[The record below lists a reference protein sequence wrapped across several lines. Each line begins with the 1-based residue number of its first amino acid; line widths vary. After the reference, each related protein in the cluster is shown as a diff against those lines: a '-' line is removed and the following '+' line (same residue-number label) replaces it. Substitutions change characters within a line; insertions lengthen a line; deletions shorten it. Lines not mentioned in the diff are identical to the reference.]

1 MKKYFSDSQAKNSN
15 LLDYFVIF
23 LLCQREKQPLVKNIV
38 KEGIYNMKVVVVGC
52 THAGTSAVKSILA
65 NHPNAEVTVYERNDN
80 VSFLSCG
87 IALYVGGVVKDAAG
101 LFYSS
106 PEELTSLG
114 AKVKME
120 HDVESID
127 VDHKTVTAK
136 NLKTGAEETVSYD
149 KLVMTTGS
157 WPIVPPIPGI
167 QSTNVLLCK
176 NFNQA
181 NVIIEKAKDAKKVVV
196 VGGGY
201 IGIELVEAF
210 VESGKEV
217 TLIDGLDRILNKYL
231 DKPFTDVL
239 EKELVDRGVTMAL
252 GENVQEFKADAQ
264 GNVAKVI
271 TPSQEFEADMV
282 IMCVGFKPNTTL
294 LTGKVD
300 MLPNGAIEV
309 NEYMQTS
316 NPDIFAAGDS
326 AVVHYNPSGTKNY
339 IPLATNAVRQGML
352 VGHNLTE
359 EKLAYRGTQGTSGLY
374 LFGWK
379 IGSTGVTLESAKLNN
394 LEVEATVFEDNYRPE
409 FMPTTE
415 NVMMELVY
423 EKGTNRIVGGQLM
436 SKYDI
441 TQSANT
447 LSLAVQNKMTVED
460 LALSDFFFQ
469 PHFDRPWNYLNL
481 LAQAALKDINEA
493 K

>member
-1 MKKYFSDSQAKNSN
+1 
-15 LLDYFVIF
+15 
-23 LLCQREKQPLVKNIV
+23 
-38 KEGIYNMKVVVVGC
+38 MKVVVVGC

-65 NHPNAEVTVYERNDN
+65 NHPEAEVTVYERNDN
-80 VSFLSCG
+80 ISFLSCG
-87 IALYVGGVVKDAAG
+87 IALYVGGVVKNAAD
-101 LFYSS
+101 LFYSN
-106 PEELTSLG
+106 PEELASLG
-114 AKVKME
+114 ATVKME
-120 HDVESID
+120 HNVEEIN
-127 VDHKTVTAK
+127 VDDKTVTAK
-136 NLKTGAEETVSYD
+136 NLQTGIDAEN
-149 KLVMTTGS
+149 
-157 WPIVPPIPGI
+157 I
-167 QSTNVLLCK
+167 LLCK
-176 NFNQA
+176 NYSQA
-181 NVIIEKAKDAKKVVV
+181 NVIIEKAKDAKRVVV

-217 TLIDGLDRILNKYL
+217 TLVDGLDRILNKYL

-239 EKELVDRGVTMAL
+239 EKELVDRGVNLAL
-252 GENVQEFKADAQ
+252 GENVQQFVADEQ
-264 GNVAKVI
+264 GKVAKVI

-282 IMCVGFKPNTTL
+282 IMCVGFRPNTEL
-294 LTGKVD
+294 LKDKVD

-326 AVVHYNPSGTKNY
+326 AVVHYNPSQTKNY

-352 VGHNLTE
+352 VGRNLTE
-359 EKLAYRGTQGTSGLY
+359 QKLAYRGTQGTSGLY

-379 IGSTGVTLESAKLNN
+379 IGSTGVTKESAKLNG
-394 LEVEATVFEDNYRPE
+394 LDVEATVFEDNYRPE

-415 NVMMELVY
+415 KVLMELVY
-423 EKGTNRIVGGQLM
+423 EKGTQRIVGGQLM

-460 LALSDFFFQ
+460 LAISDFFFQ

-481 LAQAALKDINEA
+481 LAQAALENM
-493 K
+493 

>member
-1 MKKYFSDSQAKNSN
+1 
-15 LLDYFVIF
+15 
-23 LLCQREKQPLVKNIV
+23 
-38 KEGIYNMKVVVVGC
+38 MKVVVVGC
-52 THAGTSAVKSILA
+52 THAGTAAVKNILA
-65 NHPNAEVTVYERNDN
+65 HHPNAEVTVYERNDN

-87 IALYVGGVVKDAAG
+87 IALYVGGVVKDPKG
-101 LFYSS
+101 LFYSN
-106 PEELTSLG
+106 PEELASLG
-114 AKVKME
+114 AKVHME
-120 HDVESID
+120 HEVESID
-127 VDHKTVTAK
+127 VDNKSVVAK
-136 NLKTGAEETVSYD
+136 DLLSGKVETVSYD

-167 QSTNVLLCK
+167 DSENVLLCK
-176 NFNQA
+176 NYNQA
-181 NVIIEKAKDAKKVVV
+181 NVIIEQAKNAKKIVV

-210 VESGKEV
+210 VESGKQV

-231 DKPFTDVL
+231 DKAFTDVL
-239 EKELVDRGVTMAL
+239 EKELVDRGVTLAL
-252 GENVQEFKADAQ
+252 GENVQEFKTDAS
-264 GNVAKVI
+264 GIVTKVA
-271 TPSQEFEADMV
+271 TPSQEFDADMV
-282 IMCVGFKPNTTL
+282 IMCVGFKPNTVL
-294 LTGKVD
+294 LDGKVD
-300 MLPNGAIEV
+300 MLPNGALIV
-309 NEYMQTS
+309 DEYMHTS
-316 NPDIFAAGDS
+316 NPDILAAGDS
-326 AVVHYNPSGTKNY
+326 AVVHYNPSGTNNY

-352 VGHNLTE
+352 VGCNLTE
-359 EKLAYRGTQGTSGLY
+359 NKLAYRGTQGTSGLY

-379 IGSTGVTLESAKLNN
+379 IGSTGVTLESAEMNG
-394 LEVEATVFEDNYRPE
+394 LEVEATFFEDNYRPE

-460 LALSDFFFQ
+460 LAISDFFFQ

-481 LAQAALKDINEA
+481 LAQAALNDINS

>member
-1 MKKYFSDSQAKNSN
+1 M
-15 LLDYFVIF
+15 
-23 LLCQREKQPLVKNIV
+23 
-38 KEGIYNMKVVVVGC
+38 
-52 THAGTSAVKSILA
+52 HAGTAAVKSILA
-65 NHPNAEVTVYERNDN
+65 NHPNAEVTVFERNDN
-80 VSFLSCG
+80 ISFLSCG
-87 IALYVGGVVKDAAG
+87 IALYVGGVVKDASG

-106 PEELTSLG
+106 PDELASLG
-114 AKVKME
+114 AVVKME
-120 HDVESID
+120 HDVEKID
-127 VDHKTVTAK
+127 VENKTVTAK
-136 NLKTGAEETVSYD
+136 DLHSGKEETVSYD

-157 WPIVPPIPGI
+157 WPIIPPIKGI
-167 QSTNVLLCK
+167 ESKNILLCK
-176 NFNQA
+176 NYNQA
-181 NVIIEKAKDAKKVVV
+181 NEIIKQAENAKKVVV

-239 EKELVDRGVTMAL
+239 EKELVERGVTLAL
-252 GENVQEFKADAQ
+252 GENVQEFKADQ
-264 GNVAKVI
+264 HGNVTKVL
-271 TPSQEFEADMV
+271 TPSQEFDADMV
-282 IMCVGFKPNTTL
+282 IMCVGFRPNTEL
-294 LTGKVD
+294 LKDKVA

-309 NEYMQTS
+309 NEFMQSS

-326 AVVHYNPSGTKNY
+326 AVVHYNPSKTKNY

-352 VGHNLTE
+352 VGYNLTE
-359 EKLAYRGTQGTSGLY
+359 QKLAYRGTQGTSGLY

-379 IGSTGVTLESAKLNN
+379 IGSTGVTLESGKMNGLD
-394 LEVEATVFEDNYRPE
+394 VEATLFEDNYRPE

-447 LSLAVQNKMTVED
+447 LSLAVQNEMTVED

-481 LAQAALKDINEA
+481 LALSLIHI
-493 K
+493 

>member
-1 MKKYFSDSQAKNSN
+1 
-15 LLDYFVIF
+15 
-23 LLCQREKQPLVKNIV
+23 
-38 KEGIYNMKVVVVGC
+38 MKVVVVGC
-52 THAGTSAVKSILA
+52 THAGTAAVKNILA
-65 NHPNAEVTVYERNDN
+65 NNPEAEVTVYERNDN

-101 LFYSS
+101 LFYSN
-106 PEELTSLG
+106 PEELASLG
-114 AKVKME
+114 AEVKME
-120 HDVESID
+120 HNVENID
-127 VDHKTVTAK
+127 VDNKKVTAK
-136 NLKTGAEETVSYD
+136 NLITNEEETVSYD

-157 WPIVPPIPGI
+157 WPIIPPIPGI
-167 QSTNVLLCK
+167 ESNNVLLCK
-176 NFNQA
+176 NYNQA

-239 EKELVDRGVTMAL
+239 EKELVDRGVTLAL
-252 GENVQEFKADAQ
+252 GENVQEFQADSE
-264 GNVAKVI
+264 GNISKVV
-271 TPSQEFEADMV
+271 TPSQEFDADMV
-282 IMCVGFKPNTTL
+282 IMCVGFLPNTTL
-294 LTGKVD
+294 LKDKVE
-300 MLPNGAIEV
+300 MLPNGAIV
-309 NEYMQTS
+309 VDKYMRSS

-326 AVVHYNPSGTKNY
+326 AVVHYNPSGKTNY

-352 VGHNLTE
+352 VGLNISE
-359 EKLAYRGTQGTSGLY
+359 PKVAYRGTQGTSGLY

-379 IGSTGVTLESAKLNN
+379 IGSTGVTQESAKLNN
-394 LEVEATVFEDNYRPE
+394 LEVDSTFFEDNYRPE

-447 LSLAVQNKMTVED
+447 LSLAVQNEMTVED

-481 LAQAALKDINEA
+481 LAQEALKNINLN

>member
-1 MKKYFSDSQAKNSN
+1 
-15 LLDYFVIF
+15 
-23 LLCQREKQPLVKNIV
+23 
-38 KEGIYNMKVVVVGC
+38 MKVVVVGC
-52 THAGTSAVKSILA
+52 THAGTAAVKSILT

-87 IALYVGGVVKDAAG
+87 IALYVGGVVKEADS

-106 PEELTSLG
+106 PEELASLG
-114 AKVKME
+114 ATVKME
-120 HDVESID
+120 HEVETID
-127 VDHKTVTAK
+127 VNHKTVTAK
-136 NLKTGAEETVSYD
+136 DLNTGKIETKEYD

-157 WPIVPPIPGI
+157 WPIVPPIKGI
-167 QSTNVLLCK
+167 EAENILLCK

-181 NVIIEKAKDAKKVVV
+181 NVIIERAKDAKKVVV

-239 EKELVDRGVTMAL
+239 EKELVDRGVTLAL
-252 GENVQEFKADAQ
+252 GENVQEFQSNAS
-264 GNVAKVI
+264 GHVNKVI

-282 IMCVGFKPNTTL
+282 IMCVGFSPNTAL
-294 LTGKVD
+294 LKDKVD
-300 MLPNGAIEV
+300 MLPNGAIV
-309 NEYMQTS
+309 VDKYMKSS

-326 AVVHYNPSGTKNY
+326 AVVHYNPSNTTNY

-352 VGHNLTE
+352 VGHNLAE
-359 EKLAYRGTQGTSGLY
+359 DKLAYRGTQGTSGLY

-394 LEVEATVFEDNYRPE
+394 LDVAATQFEDNYRPE

-481 LAQAALKDINEA
+481 LAQAALKDIA
-493 K
+493 QSK

>member
-1 MKKYFSDSQAKNSN
+1 
-15 LLDYFVIF
+15 
-23 LLCQREKQPLVKNIV
+23 
-38 KEGIYNMKVVVVGC
+38 MKVVVVGC
-52 THAGTSAVKSILA
+52 THAGTAAVKNILA
-65 NHPNAEVTVYERNDN
+65 NNPEAEVTVYERNDN

-101 LFYSS
+101 LFYSN
-106 PEELTSLG
+106 PEELASLG

-120 HDVESID
+120 HNVENIDVEN
-127 VDHKTVTAK
+127 KRVTAK
-136 NLKTGAEETVSYD
+136 NLITNEEETVSYD

-157 WPIVPPIPGI
+157 WPIIPPIPGI
-167 QSTNVLLCK
+167 KSNNVLLCK
-176 NFNQA
+176 NYNQA

-239 EKELVDRGVTMAL
+239 EQELIERGVTLAL
-252 GENVQEFKADAQ
+252 GENVQEFKADGS

-282 IMCVGFKPNTTL
+282 IMCVGFLPNTTL
-294 LTGKVD
+294 LKDKVE
-300 MLPNGAIEV
+300 MLPNGAIV
-309 NEYMQTS
+309 VDKYMRSS

-326 AVVHYNPSGTKNY
+326 AVVHYNPSGKTNY

-352 VGHNLTE
+352 VGLNIAE
-359 EKLAYRGTQGTSGLY
+359 PKVAYRGTQGTSGLY

-379 IGSTGVTLESAKLNN
+379 IGSTGVTQESAKLNN
-394 LEVEATVFEDNYRPE
+394 LDVDSTFFEDNYRPE

-447 LSLAVQNKMTVED
+447 LSLAVQNEMTVED

-481 LAQAALKDINEA
+481 LAQESLKDIA
-493 K
+493 SKK